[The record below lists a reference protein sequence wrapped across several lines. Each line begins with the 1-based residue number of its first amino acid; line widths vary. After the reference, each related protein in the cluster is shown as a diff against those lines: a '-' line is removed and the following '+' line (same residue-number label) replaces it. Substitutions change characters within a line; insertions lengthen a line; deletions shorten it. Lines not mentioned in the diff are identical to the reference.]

1 MIREISI
8 SLLPERA
15 SLLQPRFTTGGL
27 AQNCLTVSTYHNS
40 LRMAEHSGYVEA
52 SLTLNIHEEGV
63 GRLHETLELMLSLLK
78 LRWRM
83 KEIDVVLEHHDC
95 LWKGGES
102 EFG

>member
-1 MIREISI
+1 
-8 SLLPERA
+8 
-15 SLLQPRFTTGGL
+15 
-27 AQNCLTVSTYHNS
+27 
-40 LRMAEHSGYVEA
+40 MAEHSGYVEA

-102 EFG
+102 EFGSTKKGAAEYTSYT